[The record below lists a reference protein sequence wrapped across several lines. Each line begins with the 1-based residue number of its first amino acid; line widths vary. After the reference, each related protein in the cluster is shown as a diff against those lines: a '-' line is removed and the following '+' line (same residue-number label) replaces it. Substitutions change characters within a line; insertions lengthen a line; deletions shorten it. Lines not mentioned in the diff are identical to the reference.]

1 MLLVGTNYQT
11 IGLGI
16 PSAIGAGA
24 ADPDTTV
31 VVTAGDGGSLMAL
44 SDLET
49 VIRTVRRS
57 VIVIWNDAAYGAEVH
72 LYGAWGLAREP
83 MLIDEV
89 DFAAVARGLG
99 ADGIVVRT
107 PEDLDLLTQWLETHE
122 RGSVLVDCRISQ
134 SVRAPYQ
141 EEILAVNTR

>member
-1 MLLVGTNYQT
+1 
-11 IGLGI
+11 
-16 PSAIGAGA
+16 
-24 ADPDTTV
+24 
-31 VVTAGDGGSLMAL
+31 MAL

-57 VIVIWNDAAYGAEVH
+57 VIVIWNDAAYGAEIH
-72 LYGAWGLAREP
+72 LYGVWGLAKEP

-107 PEDLDLLTQWLETHE
+107 PEDLDLLAEWLDTHE
-122 RGSVLVDCRISQ
+122 SGSVLVDCRISQ

-141 EEILAVNTR
+141 EEILAVNTK